1 MDLVLRLLAG
11 LLGLAVIVLG
21 LRHAAR
27 LSARA
32 RLDAPDDQELSV
44 SRAGEPGALEGWLS
58 RAGLRGPRV
67 VSRMWFAA
75 LVFVV
80 LGVLF
85 ALLLA
90 ALDVGATLG
99 AWTAGVPGG
108 FGDAFLPVLL
118 AAPWLVFLLVAS
130 LPWMWVR
137 RERRRRVQLI
147 ERDLPV
153 VLELLA
159 TLGEAG
165 FGLDA
170 GLQRVLAVQDP
181 RRPLSVELRQFQQD
195 ALAGIPRVAALR
207 RLARRVELTSMSIL
221 VSALLQ
227 AEQVGAALAETL
239 RSQAQ
244 DLWSRR
250 REDALTQAQALP
262 AKLAFPLV
270 LCFLPALFVITLGPI
285 LVDFLQLAESVLAGS
300 T

>member
-1 MDLVLRLLAG
+1 MEPFLRVILGGVGLIAV
-11 LLGLAVIVLG
+11 LLGM
-21 LRHAAR
+21 RHAAR
-27 LSARA
+27 LLTRERLAQPGDFQEAPRRADEQSGLSA
-32 RLDAPDDQELSV
+32 
-44 SRAGEPGALEGWLS
+44 WLL
-58 RAGLRGPRV
+58 RAGLRGPNAIR
-67 VSRMWFAA
+67 RFLIA
-75 LVFVV
+75 LGLCVV
-80 LGVLF
+80 LGACVG
-85 ALLLA
+85 LLLSHLDA
-90 ALDVGATLG
+90 GQMLAL
-99 AWTAGVPGG
+99 WTADVPGG
-108 FGDAFLPVLL
+108 FGDVFVPMLMAS
-118 AAPWLVFLLVAS
+118 PWLAFVFVACM
-130 LPWMWVR
+130 PWLWVR
-137 RERRRRVQLI
+137 RARRRRVESI

-170 GLQRVLAVQDP
+170 GLRRVLEVQDA
-181 RRPLSVELRQFQQD
+181 RRPLAQELRHFQQD
-195 ALAGIPRVAALR
+195 ALAGIPRTTALR
-207 RLARRVELTSMSIL
+207 RLSSRIELTSVSIL

-250 REDALTQAQALP
+250 REDALTRAQALP

-285 LVDFLQLAESVLAGS
+285 LVEFVQLAESVSGRA